1 VVDETGKPLLGAS
14 VKVNGK
20 KQVSTTDANG
30 NFSLKNVDESA
41 TITVSYIG
49 YVSKEVKAGAK
60 LGTIQLEVD
69 NSKLQDVVV
78 VGYGTTRRKDL
89 TGSVASVN
97 INEVRD
103 APFTSIDQALSG
115 KAAGVQVTQGDGS
128 PGGVASIKIRGGT
141 SILGGNDPLYI
152 IDGIQVTV
160 QNNYIAGQSDIVNP
174 LSGSD
179 NSANSISSSFA
190 RGLNSL
196 SGLNINDIE
205 TIDILKDA
213 SSTAIYGSK
222 AANGVIIIT
231 TRKGKYE
238 QKPTIEVNY
247 YTGVS
252 SPKKEKVLDADQY
265 KMIMTEAARNLVN
278 SPPPAIPMGP
288 INQTAVN
295 ILNTPNYLGLTWY
308 YVQASH
314 RMQTFQFVAEERARG
329 IILPF
334 PIPI

>member
-1 VVDETGKPLLGAS
+1 MKLTFVLLITAFLQVTFAANAQNISLREKNVSLYQIFDKISKQSGYDFVYIDALLTNTSTVTIDVKNAPLQDVLEKIFEGQGLQYTIKNKTVIVQHEKDTFFDKFLDYIGSIDIYGKVVDETGKPLLGAS

-49 YVSKEVKAGAK
+49 YVSKEVKASAK

-152 IDGIQVTV
+152 IDGI
-160 QNNYIAGQSDIVNP
+160 
-174 LSGSD
+174 
-179 NSANSISSSFA
+179 
-190 RGLNSL
+190 
-196 SGLNINDIE
+196 
-205 TIDILKDA
+205 
-213 SSTAIYGSK
+213 
-222 AANGVIIIT
+222 
-231 TRKGKYE
+231 
-238 QKPTIEVNY
+238 
-247 YTGVS
+247 
-252 SPKKEKVLDADQY
+252 
-265 KMIMTEAARNLVN
+265 
-278 SPPPAIPMGP
+278 
-288 INQTAVN
+288 
-295 ILNTPNYLGLTWY
+295 
-308 YVQASH
+308 
-314 RMQTFQFVAEERARG
+314 
-329 IILPF
+329 
-334 PIPI
+334 